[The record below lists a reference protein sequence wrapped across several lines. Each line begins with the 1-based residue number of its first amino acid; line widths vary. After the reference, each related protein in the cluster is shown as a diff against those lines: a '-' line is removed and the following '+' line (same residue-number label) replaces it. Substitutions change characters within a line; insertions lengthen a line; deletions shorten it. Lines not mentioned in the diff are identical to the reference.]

1 MSKKMTGGSSAG
13 QTDIQ
18 SIQKPLM
25 WIVVTFIGIAG
36 LIWVTMF
43 LNNKDGS
50 LWNWLTKASQSP
62 TDLVEVTPGQYRVR
76 GVDPQS
82 VKGFQNPQTP
92 ATVQSTPSSG
102 VMDINQTEW
111 RGVTCLDGRMRTDAK
126 ILTDNTWWEMRLDR
140 DDKLIFQLY
149 PRHWKPGSHL
159 EITNNF
165 TVMEWRVK
173 PGQTNN
179 FAQVAWSIS
188 PVAAN

>member
-1 MSKKMTGGSSAG
+1 MTGGASAG
-13 QTDIQ
+13 QNSSQ
-18 SIQKPLM
+18 SIQKPLT
-25 WIVVTFIGIAG
+25 WIMFTLIGVIG

-43 LNNKDGS
+43 LKDKGGS
-50 LWNWLTKASQSP
+50 IGGWLTRASQSP
-62 TDLVEVTPGQYRVR
+62 TDIVEITPGQYRVR
-76 GVDPQS
+76 GVEPQS
-82 VKGFQNPQTP
+82 VNGIQNPQASVVNQP
-92 ATVQSTPSSG
+92 TPSSG
-102 VMDINQTEW
+102 VMEINQIEW
-111 RGVTCLDGRMRTDAK
+111 RGVTCLNGRMRTDAK
-126 ILTDNTWWEMRLDR
+126 ILTDNTWWEVRLDR

-173 PGQTNN
+173 SGQTNN

>member
-1 MSKKMTGGSSAG
+1 MKNRKTIAVVAVV
-13 QTDIQ
+13 
-18 SIQKPLM
+18 
-25 WIVVTFIGIAG
+25 IVIIVAVFYRLSTNEGA
-36 LIWVTMF
+36 LRWVT
-43 LNNKDGS
+43 K
-50 LWNWLTKASQSP
+50 KSQSP
-62 TDLVEVTPGQYRVR
+62 TDIIQLPSGEYRVR

-82 VKGFQNPQTP
+82 VKGQNSQTP
-92 ATVQSTPSSG
+92 AATQPTPSSG
-102 VMDINQTEW
+102 VMEINQTEW

>member
-1 MSKKMTGGSSAG
+1 MKNKKTIALVAVLTVIIVAVFYRLSTNEEALKWLTSKS
-13 QTDIQ
+13 QHPTDIVE
-18 SIQKPLM
+18 
-25 WIVVTFIGIAG
+25 IVPGHYRARG
-36 LIWVTMF
+36 
-43 LNNKDGS
+43 
-50 LWNWLTKASQSP
+50 
-62 TDLVEVTPGQYRVR
+62 VEVE
-76 GVDPQS
+76 PQS
-82 VKGFQNPQTP
+82 VKGIQNPQTSV
-92 ATVQSTPSSG
+92 AANQSTPSSG
-102 VMDINQTEW
+102 VMEINQIEW

-159 EITNNF
+159 EITNKF

>member
-1 MSKKMTGGSSAG
+1 MKNRKTIAMVAVVTVIIIAVFYRLSTNEGALRWVTKTS
-13 QTDIQ
+13 QHPTDI
-18 SIQKPLM
+18 IK
-25 WIVVTFIGIAG
+25 
-36 LIWVTMF
+36 
-43 LNNKDGS
+43 
-50 LWNWLTKASQSP
+50 SP
-62 TDLVEVTPGQYRVR
+62 SGEYRVR

-82 VKGFQNPQTP
+82 VKGQNPQTP
-92 ATVQSTPSSG
+92 AVVQSTPSSG
-102 VMDINQTEW
+102 VMEINQIEW

-159 EITNNF
+159 EITNKF